1 MNDRNGVIYILTN
14 PSFPDYVKI
23 GYADDMDKRLKELN
37 RSECIPFAFRV
48 YATYGVNSRLSDL
61 KLHSI
66 IDKLNP
72 ELRSIDD
79 FNGQKRVHEFY
90 AMKPEEAYAIL
101 EAMAEI
107 HDCKDKLQLI
117 VPNEREVK
125 EEELAQEIDTES
137 HEKAEN
143 FSFTKCQIPIG
154 AEIEYYDNPDIKCK
168 VIGDR
173 KVEYQ
178 GKELSLTAA
187 EKMISGKKYSIAG
200 PRFFKY
206 KGEWLND
213 IRARMGF

>member
-1 MNDRNGVIYILTN
+1 MENKKGVIYILTN

-23 GYADDMDKRLKELN
+23 GYADDIDKRIRQLN

-48 YATYGVNSRLSDL
+48 YATYEVNSRLSDL
-61 KLHSI
+61 KLHTI

-72 ELRSIDD
+72 ELRSIEE
-79 FNGQKRVHEFY
+79 FNGQKRVREFY

-107 HDCKDKLQLI
+107 HACEDSLKLI
-117 VPNEREVK
+117 IPTATEVQ
-125 EEELAQEIDTES
+125 EEQLAQEIDTES

-143 FSFTKCQIPIG
+143 FSFDKCQISIG
-154 AEIEYYDNPDIKCK
+154 EEIEYYDEPSIKCK
-168 VIGDR
+168 VVGDR

-178 GKELSLTAA
+178 GKEMSLTAA
-187 EKMISGKKYSIAG
+187 AKLISGKKYSIAG
-200 PRFFKY
+200 PKFFKY

-213 IRARMGF
+213 VRKRMGF